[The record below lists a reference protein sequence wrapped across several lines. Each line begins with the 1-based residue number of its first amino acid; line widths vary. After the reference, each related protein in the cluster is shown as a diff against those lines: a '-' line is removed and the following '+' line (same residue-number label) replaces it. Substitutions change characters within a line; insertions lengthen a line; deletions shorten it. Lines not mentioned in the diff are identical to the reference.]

1 MVLPG
6 GTLYMKRHSS
16 KKLLIS
22 VILISVSQIAHMV
35 CLVSAANGAPGLV
48 LALGEMDSSR
58 YCWKHLTDVHGTARQ
73 MNDDGIRREIED
85 YQALVEKALVYRAES
100 IRVADRLKR
109 KIARD
114 KPLSGADLDTLNQ
127 GMIAHLSLR
136 DELYAVAQAH
146 ECWVEVSEDTLRD
159 FRISPQDRLT
169 AVMLSLSAALV
180 LYDNYLL
187 AISIFE
193 EDRKLRR
200 LLNARDTGYKI
211 GRAELAKVTLLY
223 NSPSNRHRVIS
234 AREFYDKM
242 VEQAPREFFRDSGS
256 SYLYMLISQSP
267 TYNMTK
273 KHSSLYGLGRQMQFF
288 GSVTG
293 DSLNH
298 LGREG
303 VNIFS
308 MLFGNS
314 VGLIETRKG
323 KLYGRPQM
331 SRLIKDRLQ
340 AGDILLE
347 KTPFR
352 LTDKF
357 IPGHWGHA
365 AVWIGTE
372 EELRSLG
379 IWDHPL
385 VKKRRGQ
392 IRNGQLIVEAL
403 RSGVEMS
410 TLEEFLN
417 VDDVGIFR
425 VSRQD
430 KEDTAEIIIRALR
443 QVGKAYDFN
452 FDVETT
458 DRIVC
463 SELIYAAYTGIDWPT
478 EKALGRATI
487 SPDHV
492 ALKALNGGPLRLVAL
507 FHDGELVR
515 NKALKQLA
523 VLLDRH

>member
-1 MVLPG
+1 
-6 GTLYMKRHSS
+6 MKRHSS
-16 KKLLIS
+16 NSLLIS
-22 VILISVSQIAHMV
+22 VILVSVSQIAYMA
-35 CLVSAANGAPGLV
+35 CLVSAANGAPASVPV
-48 LALGEMDSSR
+48 LDEMDSNR
-58 YCWKHLTDVHGTARQ
+58 YCWKHMADAHGTAGQ
-73 MNDDGIRREIED
+73 MDDDGIRREIED

-100 IRVADRLKR
+100 IRVADRLKH
-109 KIARD
+109 KIKQRR
-114 KPLSGADLDTLNQ
+114 PLSGADLDTLNQ
-127 GMIAHLSLR
+127 GMVAHLSLR
-136 DELYAVAQAH
+136 EELYTVAQAH
-146 ECWVEVSEDTLRD
+146 ECWIDAPDETLQH
-159 FRISPQDRLT
+159 FRISQKDRLT

-200 LLNARDTGYKI
+200 LLNARDTGYNI

-234 AREFYDKM
+234 AMAFYDKM
-242 VEQAPREFFRDSGS
+242 VEQAPQEYFRDSGS
-256 SYLYMLISQSP
+256 SYLYLLISQSP

-273 KHSSLYGLGRQMQFF
+273 KHSSLYGLGRQLQFF

-303 VNIFS
+303 INIFS

-323 KLYGRPQM
+323 KLYGQPQM

-372 EELRSLG
+372 QELRSLG

-410 TLEEFLN
+410 ALEEFLN
-417 VDDVGIFR
+417 VDDIGILR
-425 VSRQD
+425 VSRRD

-463 SELIYAAYTGIDWPT
+463 SELIYSAYTGIDWPT

-507 FHDGELVR
+507 FHDGELVQD
-515 NKALKQLA
+515 KPLKQLA
-523 VLLDRH
+523 VLLDQD